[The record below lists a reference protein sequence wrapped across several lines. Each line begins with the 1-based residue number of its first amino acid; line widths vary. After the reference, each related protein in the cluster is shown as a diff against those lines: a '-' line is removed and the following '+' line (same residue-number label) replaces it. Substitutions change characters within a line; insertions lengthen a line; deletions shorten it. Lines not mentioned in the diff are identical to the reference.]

1 MPSVEPV
8 RLVSCDGNQFLR
20 PGREGF
26 HSPLHHPLAGRQGPG
41 TSHMLF
47 KHPAIEWSRITPFQ
61 DRMMV
66 IMCRR
71 LLPEAETRDIYL
83 QCASSFKLPKKHIPV
98 KVYCSPHN
106 QGARELAEELNGIW
120 PGLLQIA
127 NISENVFPITLS
139 GCDHVF
145 IYLNALTWTHKPEEL
160 AAEIREAACAS
171 VCTCNQATNFQV
183 CSTREV
189 PGKPSHSK
197 KPWT

>member
-1 MPSVEPV
+1 MIAEIVTDKWMAKWKLQKKLAQWASEWGVVEVKLPTGAEI
-8 RLVSCDGNQFLR
+8 RDALFKQ
-20 PGREGF
+20 
-26 HSPLHHPLAGRQGPG
+26 SPL
-41 TSHMLF
+41 
-47 KHPAIEWSRITPFQ
+47 EWSRITTFQ
-61 DRMMV
+61 DRTMV
-66 IMCRR
+66 LMCRR